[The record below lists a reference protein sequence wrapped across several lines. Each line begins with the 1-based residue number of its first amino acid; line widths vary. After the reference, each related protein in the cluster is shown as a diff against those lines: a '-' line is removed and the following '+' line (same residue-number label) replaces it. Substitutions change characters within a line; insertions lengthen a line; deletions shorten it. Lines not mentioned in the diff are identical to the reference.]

1 MPLDFCLLAA
11 NAALCYN
18 VAKCTYATLDLDL
31 DLDLVGRLAANPT
44 SAKAPLVGSKESQG
58 AVIQLSHNALER
70 RGMSVLGREHGLRAL
85 IALKLCPALTLLGP
99 SLRRRIYRWETG
111 HLPLLCNE
119 HSTPKD
125 IGSGFHKSKHPRYE
139 MCRLINTTCLQA
151 LRPAVRVFD
160 AKSKPDDG

>member
-18 VAKCTYATLDLDL
+18 VARCAYATLDLDL
-31 DLDLVGRLAANPT
+31 ALDLVGRLAANPT

-85 IALKLCPALTLLGP
+85 IALKLCPALAG
-99 SLRRRIYRWETG
+99 LR
-111 HLPLLCNE
+111 LPFTRNSNWRSSCQ
-119 HSTPKD
+119 STKFED
-125 IGSGFHKSKHPRYE
+125 VD
-139 MCRLINTTCLQA
+139 CLRLARQL
-151 LRPAVRVFD
+151 
-160 AKSKPDDG
+160 DGQ